1 MTRPGLL
8 CALAL
13 LAGCGGSSPPSAP
26 LFPSFVDPG
35 WKLESVQAIDVASA
49 PDVVRAVGL
58 RAAWRASYAGPG
70 RCEVTA
76 FELSTSAAAFEL
88 VQKWRPQEGRVSTYS
103 GTLFLVVESQQASQA
118 ELIRFAAGLETQLRS
133 TR

>member
-1 MTRPGLL
+1 MTRFGLL

-26 LFPSFVDPG
+26 PLPARVDPG
-35 WKLESVQAIDVASA
+35 WTLESLQAIDVALA
-49 PDVVRAVGL
+49 PDFVREAGL

-70 RCEVTA
+70 LCEVTV

-103 GTLFLVVESQQASQA
+103 GTLFLVVESKQVGQA
-118 ELIRFAAGLETQLRS
+118 ELIGFAGGLERRLRS
-133 TR
+133 TL